1 MEHTA
6 IRIIG
11 IARRFGNMSRVGRFL
26 FCFSILELD
35 LVQLDNRGLYLSH

>member
-6 IRIIG
+6 IEIIA
-11 IARRFGNMSRVGRFL
+11 IARRFGPMSHIGRFL

-35 LVQLDNRGLYLSH
+35 LV